1 MNRKEIFTQHLAQT
15 SDLPLALD
23 VAYAKGSMIYDTN
36 GVPYLDLISGIGVSS
51 IGHGHPDILE
61 AIKLQSEKHLHVMVY
76 GEYIQN
82 PQTAYAKALTDQLP
96 STLDCVYFTN
106 SGAEATEGA
115 MKLAKRFTGRTE
127 FISCIN
133 AYHGSTQGAL
143 SLAGDNE
150 LKDAFR
156 PLLPMTKL
164 IKFNSFEDLELIT
177 DKTAAVFIEPIQ
189 AEAGVIL
196 PEDGYLSALRT
207 RCTEVGCLLVFDEC
221 QTGLGRTGHLFGF
234 QKYQVTPDILMLGK
248 SLGGGLPLGAFIASK
263 EMMSHLTHHPVLGH
277 ITTFGGHPLSCAA
290 GLAGFK
296 FITDNLASFDIEGK
310 SLKIKEWLVKMIG
323 DEIPIRNA
331 GLLIAAEVGD
341 FDKVIQVVKS
351 FYDKEILTDWFLFN
365 NTSIRIT
372 PPLNLDLSIL
382 ETYL

>member
-115 MKLAKRFTGRTE
+115 MKLAKRFTSRTE

-164 IKFNSFEDLELIT
+164 IRFNSFEYLEQIT

-196 PEDGYLSALRT
+196 PEEGYLSALRS

-263 EMMSHLTHHPVLGH
+263 EMMSLLTYHPVLGH

-331 GLLIAAEVGD
+331 GLLIAAEVGN

-351 FYDKEILTDWFLFN
+351 FYDKKILTDWFLFN
-365 NTSIRIT
+365 NTSIRIA
-372 PPLNLDLSIL
+372 PPLNLDLSVL

>member
-61 AIKLQSEKHLHVMVY
+61 AIKLQAEKHLHVMVY

-106 SGAEATEGA
+106 SGTEATEGA
-115 MKLAKRFTGRTE
+115 MKLAKRFTGKTE

-164 IKFNSFEDLELIT
+164 IRFNSFEDLEQIT

-196 PEDGYLSALRT
+196 PEEGYLSTLRS

-263 EMMSHLTHHPVLGH
+263 EIMSLLTHHPVLGH

-296 FITDNLASFDIEGK
+296 YITDNLASFDIEGK
-310 SLKIKEWLVKMIG
+310 SLKIKEWLFKMIG
-323 DEIPIRNA
+323 KEIPVRSA

-351 FYDKEILTDWFLFN
+351 FYDKKILTDWFLFN
-365 NTSIRIT
+365 NTSIRIA
-372 PPLNLDLSIL
+372 PPLNLDLSVL
-382 ETYL
+382 DTYL